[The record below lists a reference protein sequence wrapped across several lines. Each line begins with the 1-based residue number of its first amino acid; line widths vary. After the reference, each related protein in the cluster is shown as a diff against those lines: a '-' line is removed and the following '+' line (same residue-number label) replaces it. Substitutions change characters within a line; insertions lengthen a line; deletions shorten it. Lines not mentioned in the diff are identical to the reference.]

1 MDESYI
7 GTVLLWTAAF
17 VPRGWALCDGSVL
30 NIAQNPALFAILG
43 SRFGGDGRTTFQLPD
58 LRNRVPMGLQTADQ
72 PPGPTGAASHSV
84 ALSGAAVGM
93 VSASQLPPV
102 GGNASLGI
110 PANSAPTL
118 ANVSE
123 TPGPGSVQSKGKG
136 GNFDVKEWTS
146 DAPNANLK
154 PFDAPVS
161 VAPVGAQQP
170 LALPVAASGTMGTL
184 QPSLTVAFIICVQGL
199 FPPRPD

>member
-30 NIAQNPALFAILG
+30 NITQNPALFAILG
-43 SRFGGDGRTTFQLPD
+43 NRFGGDGRTTFHLPD
-58 LRNRVPMGLQTADQ
+58 LRNRVPMGLQTANQ
-72 PPGPTGAASHSV
+72 QPGPTGAASHPV
-84 ALSGAAVGM
+84 VLNGAAAGM

-102 GGNASLGI
+102 GGSAALSI
-110 PANSAPTL
+110 PANSAPTP
-118 ANVSE
+118 ANVSD
-123 TPGPGSVQSKGKG
+123 TPGPGAVQCKGKG
-136 GNFDVKEWTS
+136 GNFDVREWTS

-154 PFDAPVS
+154 PFDAPVT

-170 LALPVAASGTMGTL
+170 MALPVAASGTMGTL